1 MPTPS
6 EEESKNMTPSQV
18 SFYGKQKNYKAK
30 LEKVQAE
37 RRSLH
42 IDLFEAEAI
51 WGEDLKKL
59 FKKLFQLENELFTY
73 IQYYFEKINPES
85 DIDTKES
92 AKLVMGKRRN
102 IMYDDLS
109 EEGDDYKKDFQMG
122 VEEIEKY
129 LKPKLHY

>member
-1 MPTPS
+1 M
-6 EEESKNMTPSQV
+6 
-18 SFYGKQKNYKAK
+18 
-30 LEKVQAE
+30 EKVQAE